1 MADSYFTT
9 SPHLAAAHVTKTLKD
24 AAGAEQR
31 GDLLIARVLR
41 THADLLEEGAA
52 NVLPNDASDRLAY
65 VLMAKRLAG
74 DLTTEITDQR
84 LARKLRRL
92 LAILE
97 QIQEADGHDGGG
109 ELDLG
114 ATEVAPEYTY

>member
-1 MADSYFTT
+1 M
-9 SPHLAAAHVTKTLKD
+9 LKD
-24 AAGAEQR
+24 AADAEQR

-97 QIQEADGHDGGG
+97 HIQEADGHDGGG
-109 ELDLG
+109 ALDLG